1 MASTSQ
7 QYCLRWNNHRSNLLT
22 VFDELLQNEAFTDVT
37 LAVEGGASVKCHK
50 MVLAACSSYF
60 QTLFIDLPCKH
71 PIVVLKDVK
80 YSEIKAILEYMYR
93 GEVNVAQEQLAG
105 LLKVAEVLKVKGLV
119 EENGPQCRREE
130 VETSM
135 SPPPAISTSTTS
147 SAAQSSGH
155 ASPPHSTGTSYN
167 IYGKSPVDRSSRL
180 PLPMWPL
187 SGFPISH
194 SSSSQQAAPPSQ
206 HSSILAGSYDNGYE
220 TSPLKRK
227 KFSNMF
233 INRDTPIL
241 RTVLGQGH
249 ADSSQGIPLLNSDS
263 HENFRTNSN
272 GSSNDNDRRSSID
285 LVHGEPAHSPYTD
298 VSMMDD
304 DDKQSSPQSYP
315 ADIKPGIAN
324 YVPTQKPEWKRYKQY
339 TRNDIM
345 SAIEAVRSGMSALQA
360 ARKYGVPSRTLYDKV
375 KKLGITTSRPFKR
388 GSNGSGACFPY
399 GIGGN
404 ANGNIYGGALS
415 ENENDGSVI
424 EGPESTLET
433 YKSRDT
439 PMDRE
444 MLDTTRCTSNPIVHS
459 VKQQSSEDQVEDLSM
474 YCRAQICIYYLLW
487 TATLSLKL
495 TLEQET
501 TTAKNWD
508 CPAECICL
516 SPKQALCNTGGLK
529 DIPTQQLPQTV
540 EELSLTKNNFPIIKG
555 DAFAGLKVLKKL
567 TMDGNNISTIRP
579 FAFRGLSKLRE
590 LSIQHTPL
598 PFIEKFS
605 FAALQNVSVL
615 LLANNKIRYIEAYSF
630 AGTSNIRVILL
641 TNNPLLRIHSHAFS
655 GLTNVVRLI
664 FPSGIRTIKPDA
676 FDGLQHVGLLKL
688 TYMDLSSLQ
697 SYTFRGLSYVHSLNI
712 QESDLGIIERAA
724 FAGLSHVDRLNIL
737 NNKIDLIEKLFL
749 RYENNIEML
758 RFHGNHVL
766 QAPRH
771 AKDIKLEVNSI
782 SAIDN
787 HFPCDCQAHNVLE
800 SDFVNGTISDFQKRN
815 FCISPIEYN
824 GKPMNLVDFDLVA
837 RCYDNVVQDNLGSGV
852 IGVFTL
858 PTTLF
863 LILLFSMNLFQ

>member
-194 SSSSQQAAPPSQ
+194 SSSSQQTAPPSQ

-249 ADSSQGIPLLNSDS
+249 ADSSQGIPLLNPDS

-444 MLDTTRCTSNPIVHS
+444 MLDTTRCTSNSIVHS
-459 VKQQSSEDQVEDLSM
+459 VKQQSNEDQVEDLS
-474 YCRAQICIYYLLW
+474 ICIYYLLW

-501 TTAKNWD
+501 TTTKNWD

-605 FAALQNVSVL
+605 FAALQNVSML

-630 AGTSNIRVILL
+630 VGTSNIRVILL
-641 TNNPLLRIHSHAFS
+641 TNNPLLRIQSHAFS

-697 SYTFRGLSYVHSLNI
+697 SYTFRGLSYVQSLYI

-800 SDFVNGTISDFQKRN
+800 SDFVNGTISDFQKKN